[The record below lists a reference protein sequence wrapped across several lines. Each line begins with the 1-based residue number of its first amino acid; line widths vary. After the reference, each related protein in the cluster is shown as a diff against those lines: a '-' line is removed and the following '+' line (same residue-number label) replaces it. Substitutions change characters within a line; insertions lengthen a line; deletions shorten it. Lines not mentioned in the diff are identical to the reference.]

1 LLRLENAI
9 IQIGTPLIAGVILSP
24 MPTPIP
30 PSQLVE
36 ALNWRYATKKFD
48 PTKKIPDETW
58 AALEQ
63 SLVLSPSSIGLQP
76 WKFFVVADSAV
87 KSQLMTAS
95 YRQAQVTDC
104 SHFVA
109 LTARR
114 DIDASHVERHI
125 ERMVEVTGSAAESLA
140 KFRAMTLRNLDKAR
154 AAGTLDTWQEHQI
167 YIALG
172 QFMASAAV
180 LGVDTCPMEG
190 IEPEKY
196 DEILGLAGSNY
207 ATVVACAAG
216 YRLLEDKYAGMKK
229 VRFKPEDVIVRI

>member
-1 LLRLENAI
+1 
-9 IQIGTPLIAGVILSP
+9 

-30 PSQLVE
+30 PSQLVD

-48 PTKKIPDETW
+48 PAKKIPDETW
-58 AALEQ
+58 SALEQ
-63 SLVLSPSSIGLQP
+63 SLVLTASSIGLQP
-76 WKFFVVADSAV
+76 WKFFVVTDPAV
-87 KSQLMTAS
+87 KTQLQAAS
-95 YRQAQVTDC
+95 YRQAQVVDC

-109 LTARR
+109 LSARR
-114 DIDASHVERHI
+114 DIDAQHVERHI
-125 ERMVEVTGSAAESLA
+125 ERMVEVTGTAAESLV

-154 AAGTLDTWQEHQI
+154 AAGTLDVWQEHQI

-196 DEILGLAGSNY
+196 DEILGLSGSNY

-216 YRLLEDKYAGMKK
+216 YRLAEDKYASMKK
-229 VRFKPEDVIVRI
+229 VRFKAEDVIVRV

>member
-1 LLRLENAI
+1 
-9 IQIGTPLIAGVILSP
+9 
-24 MPTPIP
+24 MPATIP
-30 PSQLVE
+30 PQQLVE

-48 PTKKIPDETW
+48 PAKKIPAETW
-58 AALEQ
+58 NALEQ

-76 WKFFVVADSAV
+76 WKFFVITDATV
-87 KSQLMTAS
+87 KTQLMAAS
-95 YRQAQVTDC
+95 YRQAQVADC

-109 LTARR
+109 LGARR
-114 DIDASHVERHI
+114 DIDAQHVDRHI
-125 ERMVEVTGSAAESLA
+125 ERMAEVTGVAADSLT
-140 KFRAMTLRNLDKAR
+140 KFRTMTMRNLDKAR
-154 AAGTLDTWQEHQI
+154 AAGTLDAWQEHQI

-172 QFMASAAV
+172 QFMVSAAV
-180 LGVDTCPMEG
+180 LGIDTCPMEG

-216 YRLLEDKYAGMKK
+216 YRLPEDKYANIKK

>member
-1 LLRLENAI
+1 
-9 IQIGTPLIAGVILSP
+9 

-48 PTKKIPDETW
+48 STKKIPDETW
-58 AALEQ
+58 TALEQ
-63 SLVLSPSSIGLQP
+63 SLVLSASSIGLQP
-76 WKFFVVADSAV
+76 WKFFVVTDPAV
-87 KSQLMTAS
+87 KTQLQAAS
-95 YRQAQVTDC
+95 YRQAQVVDC

-109 LTARR
+109 LSARR
-114 DIDASHVERHI
+114 DIDAQHVERQI
-125 ERMVEVTGSAAESLA
+125 ERMVEVTGTAAESLV

-154 AAGTLDTWQEHQI
+154 AAGTLDVWQEHQI

-172 QFMASAAV
+172 QFMASAAL

-196 DEILGLAGSNY
+196 DDILGLAGSNY

-216 YRLLEDKYAGMKK
+216 YRLPDDKYANTKK
-229 VRFKPEDVIVRI
+229 VRFKSEDVIVRV